1 MDCSRLD
8 RSCRHP
14 RCTWFVGFKKVCHP
28 SMLVS
33 SSQSQSRC
41 PGLYPPYARPVEAIS
56 ACEKVAVWDRALSLL
71 KRSCCND
78 IYGFSAAASACGN
91 VAGCSN
97 FLVHFFFPLLLLN
110 ICKTLGKLR
119 ARIPPDNSS
128 CPLHKTV
135 WRFTMEI
142 YLRVAE

>member
-1 MDCSRLD
+1 
-8 RSCRHP
+8 
-14 RCTWFVGFKKVCHP
+14 
-28 SMLVS
+28 MLV

-97 FLVHFFFPLLLLN
+97 FLVHFFPPAVVEYLQN
-110 ICKTLGKLR
+110 IGQVEGKDS
-119 ARIPPDNSS
+119 ARQIKLSFAQN
-128 CPLHKTV
+128 
-135 WRFTMEI
+135 
-142 YLRVAE
+142 RVEVFNGDLP